1 MVPPERRPGRTWR
14 ALNPLLVLLAPQ
26 LLGERGAR
34 LGLSSPRQFFWV
46 TGALSS
52 FLDNTPTYVALSA
65 AASSLHGTDP
75 QVRRPGFCHR
85 AMTGSSSLLGRFW

>member
-1 MVPPERRPGRTWR
+1 LPNFVACCTSHSHQNEYHQNKCKPTDR
-14 ALNPLLVLLAPQ
+14 AASETQ

-75 QVRRPGFCHR
+75 QVRQGI
-85 AMTGSSSLLGRFW
+85 